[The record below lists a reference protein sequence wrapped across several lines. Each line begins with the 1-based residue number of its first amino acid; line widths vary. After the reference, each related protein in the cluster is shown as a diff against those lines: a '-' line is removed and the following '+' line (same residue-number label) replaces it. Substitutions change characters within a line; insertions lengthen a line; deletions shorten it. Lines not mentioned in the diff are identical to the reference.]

1 MIIAQQVV
9 EKPVCMN
16 SPKVGVHVKCKAN
29 QQQGLKISWE
39 LNNFLSRS
47 FSSDEIGSKLELRL
61 IARVKLRLWLKI
73 LAAKQCNSNEC
84 YGNFTPTRC
93 AVGRRYQIVNL
104 QGGTAT
110 CSETVSFLGNEL
122 REGVF
127 RTFGFLK
134 PKRLFSRIKL
144 VTKND
149 LAPRR
154 GYCWDHASSPK
165 VLQKETASAEA
176 ART

>member
-1 MIIAQQVV
+1 MNVV
-9 EKPVCMN
+9 VTSHLPVCLY
-16 SPKVGVHVKCKAN
+16 STAGKKVNRQDFYTRQTAVH
-29 QQQGLKISWE
+29 
-39 LNNFLSRS
+39 
-47 FSSDEIGSKLELRL
+47 
-61 IARVKLRLWLKI
+61 
-73 LAAKQCNSNEC
+73 
-84 YGNFTPTRC
+84 TRC
-93 AVGRRYQIVNL
+93 AVGRKKQTVNL
-104 QGGTAT
+104 QSGTAT
-110 CSETVSFLGNEL
+110 RSENVSFLDNEL

-149 LAPRR
+149 LVPRR

>member
-1 MIIAQQVV
+1 LRESSFGYGYKFWQQNSAIAMNAVV
-9 EKPVCMN
+9 TSHLPVCLY
-16 SPKVGVHVKCKAN
+16 SATGKKVN
-29 QQQGLKISWE
+29 RQDFYTRQT
-39 LNNFLSRS
+39 
-47 FSSDEIGSKLELRL
+47 
-61 IARVKLRLWLKI
+61 
-73 LAAKQCNSNEC
+73 AA
-84 YGNFTPTRC
+84 YTRC
-93 AVGRRYQIVNL
+93 AVDRRDQIVTL

-110 CSETVSFLGNEL
+110 RSETESFLDNEL

-165 VLQKETASAEA
+165 VLQEETASAEA
-176 ART
+176 VRT

>member
-1 MIIAQQVV
+1 MGRHPIA
-9 EKPVCMN
+9 N
-16 SPKVGVHVKCKAN
+16 
-29 QQQGLKISWE
+29 
-39 LNNFLSRS
+39 
-47 FSSDEIGSKLELRL
+47 
-61 IARVKLRLWLKI
+61 
-73 LAAKQCNSNEC
+73 NSNPGRTLDHVLQWVAYENQSRC
-84 YGNFTPTRC
+84 WLALHFTPWETC
-93 AVGRRYQIVNL
+93 ALRYTPPFSGVKQR
-104 QGGTAT
+104 GTAT
-110 CSETVSFLGNEL
+110 CSETESFLDNKL

-165 VLQKETASAEA
+165 VLQEETASAEA
-176 ART
+176 VCTRCRRLLFMKLRNYKAT

>member
-1 MIIAQQVV
+1 MNVV
-9 EKPVCMN
+9 VTSHLPVCLY
-16 SPKVGVHVKCKAN
+16 SAAGKKVN
-29 QQQGLKISWE
+29 RQDFYTRQT
-39 LNNFLSRS
+39 
-47 FSSDEIGSKLELRL
+47 
-61 IARVKLRLWLKI
+61 
-73 LAAKQCNSNEC
+73 AA
-84 YGNFTPTRC
+84 YTRC
-93 AVGRRYQIVNL
+93 TVDRRDQIVTL

-110 CSETVSFLGNEL
+110 CLETESFLDNEH

-154 GYCWDHASSPK
+154 GYYWDHASSSK
-165 VLQKETASAEA
+165 VLQEETALDEA
-176 ART
+176 VCT

>member
-1 MIIAQQVV
+1 MNAVV
-9 EKPVCMN
+9 TSHLPVCLY
-16 SPKVGVHVKCKAN
+16 SAAGKKVN
-29 QQQGLKISWE
+29 RQDFYTRQT
-39 LNNFLSRS
+39 
-47 FSSDEIGSKLELRL
+47 
-61 IARVKLRLWLKI
+61 
-73 LAAKQCNSNEC
+73 AA
-84 YGNFTPTRC
+84 YTRR
-93 AVGRRYQIVNL
+93 AVDHRGQIVTL

-110 CSETVSFLGNEL
+110 RSETESFLDNEL

-154 GYCWDHASSPK
+154 GYCWDPLRRRRSCRKKQLRLKLLVRDVEGAIS
-165 VLQKETASAEA
+165 
-176 ART
+176 

>member
-1 MIIAQQVV
+1 MNAVV
-9 EKPVCMN
+9 TSHLPVCLY
-16 SPKVGVHVKCKAN
+16 STTGKKVN
-29 QQQGLKISWE
+29 RQDFYTRQT
-39 LNNFLSRS
+39 
-47 FSSDEIGSKLELRL
+47 
-61 IARVKLRLWLKI
+61 
-73 LAAKQCNSNEC
+73 AAHTHC
-84 YGNFTPTRC
+84 T
-93 AVGRRYQIVNL
+93 VDRRDQIVTL

-110 CSETVSFLGNEL
+110 RSETVSFLDNEL

-144 VTKND
+144 VMKND

-154 GYCWDHASSPK
+154 GYCWGHASSPK

>member
-1 MIIAQQVV
+1 V
-9 EKPVCMN
+9 
-16 SPKVGVHVKCKAN
+16 AN
-29 QQQGLKISWE
+29 LPSFAISFATAPAA
-39 LNNFLSRS
+39 LANCPPLP
-47 FSSDEIGSKLELRL
+47 
-61 IARVKLRLWLKI
+61 RVT
-73 LAAKQCNSNEC
+73 
-84 YGNFTPTRC
+84 YTRC
-93 AVGRRYQIVNL
+93 AVDRRDQIVTP

-110 CSETVSFLGNEL
+110 RSETESFLDNEL

-144 VTKND
+144 VMKND

-165 VLQKETASAEA
+165 VLQEETALAEA
-176 ART
+176 IRT